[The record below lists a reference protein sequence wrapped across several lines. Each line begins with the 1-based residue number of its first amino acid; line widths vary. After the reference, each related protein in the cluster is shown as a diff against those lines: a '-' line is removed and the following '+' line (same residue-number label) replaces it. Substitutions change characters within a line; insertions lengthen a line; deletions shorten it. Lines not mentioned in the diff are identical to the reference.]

1 MSSRHPPAVKIRTK
15 GKSKKDQAEIMTLTD
30 SKAYYDSNEANS
42 EPELA
47 RDDDLEYEIKPL
59 VISLNSLT

>member
-42 EPELA
+42 ELELA

>member
-1 MSSRHPPAVKIRTK
+1 MSSRHPQAVKIRTK